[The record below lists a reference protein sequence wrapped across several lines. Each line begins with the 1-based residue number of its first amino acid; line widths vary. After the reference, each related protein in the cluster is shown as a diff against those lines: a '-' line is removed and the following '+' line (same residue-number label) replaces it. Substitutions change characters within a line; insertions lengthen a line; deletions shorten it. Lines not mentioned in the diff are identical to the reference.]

1 MGRQVTVNLLKKA
14 MQQAGWARGKFLI
27 DGHWPAFSAA
37 EDGDFDRLCATLPI
51 FFSIFSNLFVLHY
64 YYRNLN

>member
-37 EDGDFDRLCATLPI
+37 EDGDFDRLCGNFANFLFDI
-51 FFSIFSNLFVLHY
+51 FEFVRLA
-64 YYRNLN
+64 LLLS